1 MARLK
6 PDEQLP
12 ANHRPNHHPT
22 DVKDRFEHLPEVKV
36 RAASLATVWSTI
48 MAQVPLPVS
57 ALRVSLSN
65 PRSSV
70 LSLDALDERRWPVL

>member
-12 ANHRPNHHPT
+12 ANRRPNHHPT

-48 MAQVPLPVS
+48 MAQAPLQSPPTVPNNS
-57 ALRVSLSN
+57 A
-65 PRSSV
+65 
-70 LSLDALDERRWPVL
+70 AA